1 VSLSVAAICTNGLF
15 YCQIVQGA
23 KVISATVDVSSVY
36 ASDNAV
42 NSVHVNVP
50 LSDEQM

>member
-1 VSLSVAAICTNGLF
+1 VSLGVGAICPNVLF
-15 YCQIVQGA
+15 YCHIAQGV
-23 KVISATVDVSSVY
+23 KVISVAVDVSSVY